1 MTKYKAKL
9 KKQTKHATCLFEMSE
24 NKTECIMCGENFD
37 EDWIQCFT
45 CKDWAHENCVE
56 IDSMSDYYN
65 CDVCVVK
72 KKFVK

>member
-1 MTKYKAKL
+1 
-9 KKQTKHATCLFEMSE
+9 MSE
-24 NKTECIMCGENFD
+24 NKTKCIMCEENFD

-45 CKDWAHENCVE
+45 CRDWAHESCVE

-72 KKFVK
+72 KKILK